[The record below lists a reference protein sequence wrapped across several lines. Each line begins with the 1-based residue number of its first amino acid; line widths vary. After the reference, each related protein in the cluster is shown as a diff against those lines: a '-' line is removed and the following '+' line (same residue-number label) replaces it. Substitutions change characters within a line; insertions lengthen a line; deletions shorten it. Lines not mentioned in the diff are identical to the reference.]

1 MFVTLQAMKT
11 HKIFHKKISILL
23 IFSISISI
31 KILYFFHFSENPFFN
46 FIHDTSDAINFDIG
60 AQNFAS
66 GDLLATS
73 ANNSYSPL
81 YKYFLGFIYFLAGRN
96 LPVVWGIQFFLGTI
110 TVLLIFLITSK
121 LFNPRA
127 ALISS
132 IIYALYGPELMYE
145 GILLRASF
153 ITFLGVL
160 SLYLLIQLEEKSN
173 FLGILI
179 TGFVISLFVQS
190 RPNIILVFALLFFV
204 SFYSIDRKNLKK
216 YLFLSFIVLLFF
228 IPLLVQAY
236 VVHEKFVFFD
246 SSGPKAILMGNNPAY
261 SGAEYSPQIGN
272 LIGSTK
278 YKEIIFI
285 LFQNL
290 IGHPLEMITLYLRK
304 FYYFFNS
311 YEFPSNY
318 NFYIFQKYSF
328 LLRTPFSN
336 FTFFF
341 SLGLMGFLLNI
352 DNFKRLKLLYIYMI
366 GMTMSVVLLYVVSR
380 FRIPVVPYFAIF
392 AGCFLDRISTWC
404 VFRKYKKI
412 ILSVTTFIILFFLFN
427 GIPNVSKTDEANEYA
442 NLGNAYLNSGNVEKA
457 LAAYNKSLK
466 IDPNNFYSHHNLG
479 KVYIMQGRLSKA
491 INEFTMA
498 IKLNPGQ
505 WETFYNLGLAHM
517 RSGQFSDGE
526 KALLFAK
533 NLAPQK
539 SQIYFS
545 LGNIYQNMELFE
557 KSLESYKNYFSLVEK
572 DWKGPFQI
580 GNVFSK
586 LGRFENAI
594 IEYRKSKE
602 LNPKHTQTL
611 INLGNAYS
619 YLNKPGLAL
628 KEYLLALSL
637 NLKDPL
643 FHKNIGILYARK
655 DFYYPVKAVYHLQ
668 KSLELDPDQNSAKS
682 MRKLINQL
690 RES

>member
-1 MFVTLQAMKT
+1 MKI
-11 HKIFHKKISILL
+11 HKIFHKKNSLFL
-23 IFSISISI
+23 IFLISISI
-31 KILYFFHFSENPFFN
+31 KILYFFHFNENPFFN
-46 FIHDTSDAINFDIG
+46 FIHGTSDAINFDIG
-60 AQNFAS
+60 AQSFAS
-66 GDLLATS
+66 GDLLASS

-81 YKYFLGFIYFLAGRN
+81 YKYFLGFIYIFAGRN

-110 TVLLIFLITSK
+110 TVVLVFLITSK
-121 LFNPRA
+121 LFNERA
-127 ALISS
+127 AIISS
-132 IIYALYGPELMYE
+132 TIYALYGPELMYE
-145 GILLRASF
+145 GILLRASL

-173 FLGILI
+173 FLWIAL
-179 TGFVISLFVQS
+179 TGCVISLFIQT
-190 RPNIILVFALLFFV
+190 RPNVILVFALLFFV
-204 SFYSIDRKNLKK
+204 SFYCTDRKNLKIN
-216 YLFLSFIVLLFF
+216 LFLSVTVLLFF
-228 IPLLVQAY
+228 IPLLIQAY
-236 VVHEKFVFFD
+236 IVHGKFIFFD
-246 SSGPKAILMGNNPAY
+246 SSGAKAILMGNNPDY
-261 SGAEYSPQIGN
+261 SGAQYSPQIGN

-290 IGHPLEMITLYLRK
+290 ISHPVEIISLYLRK

-336 FTFFF
+336 FAFFS
-341 SLGLMGFLLNI
+341 SLGLMGFLFNAN
-352 DNFKRLKLLYIYMI
+352 NFKRLRLLYAYMT
-366 GMTMSVVLLYVVSR
+366 GMTLSVILLYVVSR

-392 AGCFLDRISTWC
+392 AGCFLDRVCTWC

-412 ILSVTTFIILFFLFN
+412 ILSITTFILLVFLFN
-427 GIPNVSKTDEANEYA
+427 TIPNVSKTNESNEYG
-442 NLGNAYLNSGNVEKA
+442 NLGNAYLSIGNVEKA
-457 LAAYNKSLK
+457 MASYNESLK
-466 IDPNNFYSHHNLG
+466 VDPNNFYTHNNLG
-479 KVYIMQGRLSKA
+479 KAYTMQGRLSKA
-491 INEFTMA
+491 INEFNVA
-498 IKLNPGQ
+498 IKLNPDY
-505 WETFYNLGLAHM
+505 WETFYNLGLVYM

-526 KALLFAK
+526 KALLDAR
-533 NLAPQK
+533 NLAPQE

-545 LGNIYQNMELFE
+545 LGNIYQKMKLFDN
-557 KSLESYKNYFSLVEK
+557 SLVSYKNYLSLAGEN
-572 DWKGPFQI
+572 WKGPFQI

-594 IEYRKSKE
+594 QEYRKSKK

-619 YLNKPGLAL
+619 KINKPSLAL

-643 FHKNIGILYARK
+643 FHQNIGILYARK
-655 DFYYPVKAVYHLQ
+655 DFYHPAKAVYHLQ
-668 KSLELDPDQNSAKS
+668 KSLELDPDQNSAES
-682 MRKLINQL
+682 IRKLINAL